1 MYIFA
6 NNDHNDY
13 LRFIGWVSETNHRNI
28 AGKILFVKAPTSAE
42 IILFLTNSSKHAK
55 NYIVLESVDMAEDIE
70 SQGKKSK
77 FNSITRSLARRGFFL
92 FVKTVDKYAP
102 DRLLLFGLNFLDR
115 HVPNRLI
122 SFAIKAVE
130 KLVSNRLRSFVI
142 AAADEY
148 VPDEVANS
156 RKVCAVLAGVGKYIP
171 DEIIPP
177 ESTGRWDNLRTKFHI
192 PKLIS
197 SRQK

>member
-1 MYIFA
+1 
-6 NNDHNDY
+6 
-13 LRFIGWVSETNHRNI
+13 
-28 AGKILFVKAPTSAE
+28 
-42 IILFLTNSSKHAK
+42 
-55 NYIVLESVDMAEDIE
+55 MAEDMALQE
-70 SQGKKSK
+70 KKSK
-77 FNSITRSLARRGFFL
+77 FDSITRSLAKRGFFL
-92 FVKTVDKYAP
+92 FVKAVDKYAP
-102 DRLLLFGLNFLDR
+102 DRLLLFGLNFLDK

-122 SFAIKAVE
+122 SFAIRVVE
-130 KLVSNRLRSFVI
+130 KLASNKLRSIVI

-177 ESTGRWDNLRTKFHI
+177 ESTGRWENLRTKFHI